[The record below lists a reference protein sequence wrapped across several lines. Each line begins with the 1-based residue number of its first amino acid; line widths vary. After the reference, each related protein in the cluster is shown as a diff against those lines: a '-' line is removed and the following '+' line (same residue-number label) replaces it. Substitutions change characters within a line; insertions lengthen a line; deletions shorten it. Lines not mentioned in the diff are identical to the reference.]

1 MDLFG
6 KKATTLENVINS
18 QKATIRRLA
27 ASELEAQRKIR
38 DMDQLI
44 FAMGQCSNWPEMQ
57 AIFIKLKDMTD
68 ARMIDES
75 NRIKQVLIPE
85 MQKAYRSKDSNHQD
99 EPSIIND
106 QTPLVRSRF
115 DVGSK

>member
-6 KKATTLENVINS
+6 KKATALETVINS

-27 ASELEAQRKIR
+27 ASELEAHRKIR

-44 FAMGQCSNWPEMQ
+44 FAMSQCSSWEQMKP
-57 AIFIKLKDMTD
+57 IFIKLQAMADK
-68 ARMIDES
+68 RMIDES

-85 MQKAYRSKDSNHQD
+85 MQKAYRD
-99 EPSIIND
+99 PM
-106 QTPLVRSRF
+106 PLEIAEHNADLKIR
-115 DVGSK
+115 DIK

>member
-6 KKATTLENVINS
+6 KKAKALENVIAS
-18 QKATIRRLA
+18 QKTTIRRLA

-38 DMDQLI
+38 DMDQLV
-44 FAMGQCSNWPEMQ
+44 FAMGQCTSWDEMRP
-57 AIFIKLKDMTD
+57 IFAKLKTFTD

-85 MQKAYRSKDSNHQD
+85 MQKAYR
-99 EPSIIND
+99 
-106 QTPLVRSRF
+106 T
-115 DVGSK
+115 